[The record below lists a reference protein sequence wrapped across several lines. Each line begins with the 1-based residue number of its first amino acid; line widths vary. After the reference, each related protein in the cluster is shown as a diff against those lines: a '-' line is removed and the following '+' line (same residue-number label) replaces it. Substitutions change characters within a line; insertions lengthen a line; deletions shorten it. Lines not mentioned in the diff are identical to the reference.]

1 MLSLRCCTQAFRCSK
16 QGLLLLRRMDT
27 RHAGFSI
34 CGKGLSCSMA
44 WGIFQYQ
51 GSNWCPLHWQGD
63 SQPLTTRKVPR
74 RSFLMLQ
81 LGSNILAFSVT
92 DVKLLDLSQLGA
104 CMGSSEL
111 LLMPSPVGTSRC
123 SSLEWGS
130 PPPVAIYDLC
140 QPLSVTAPHLEGS
153 SVGQDPF
160 IISPGQLPLLRIWE
174 CGAHTL

>member
-1 MLSLRCCTQAFRCSK
+1 MGDLPVSGIKLVSSALARRFSTTDHQESPKKVFLDASAGI
-16 QGLLLLRRMDT
+16 QHPGLLCD
-27 RHAGFSI
+27 
-34 CGKGLSCSMA
+34 
-44 WGIFQYQ
+44 
-51 GSNWCPLHWQGD
+51 
-63 SQPLTTRKVPR
+63 
-74 RSFLMLQ
+74 
-81 LGSNILAFSVT
+81 

-130 PPPVAIYDLC
+130 PPPVAVCDLC

-153 SVGQDPF
+153 SVGQDLF
-160 IISPGQLPLLRIWE
+160 MISPGQLPLLRIWE